1 MFSYREYRAKVEF
14 DHSAG
19 VFHRRVMNTRD
30 VIFFEGTSVDELTK
44 EFRFSIDDY
53 LAMCAQKGE
62 DPDRPSICPSSLS
75 Y

>member
-1 MFSYREYRAKVEF
+1 MFSYKEYRAKVEF
-14 DHSAG
+14 DVDAM
-19 VFHRRVMNTRD
+19 VFYGRVTDTRD
-30 VIFFEGTSVDELTK
+30 VIFFEGTSVDELNG